1 VVNSLRVVLDTNI
14 LVSAFFWEGNER
26 KILLKC
32 KKRKFNSI
40 TSLEILNELEK
51 VLKIKFKVPVNKI
64 RDYSKEILYFSEI
77 VFPLGE
83 LEIIKEDPT
92 DNIILETALIGKAN
106 ILVTGNKHLLKLKKY
121 KSIKILQSKDVII

>member
-1 VVNSLRVVLDTNI
+1 VGKSLRVVLDTNI

-26 KILLKC
+26 KILFKC
-32 KKRKFNSI
+32 KTRKLNSI

-51 VLKIKFKVPVNKI
+51 VLKTKFKVPVNKI

-83 LEIIKEDPT
+83 LDIIKEDPT
-92 DNIILETALIGKAN
+92 DNIILETAIIGKAN

-121 KSIKILQSKDVII
+121 RNVKILQTKDL

>member
-1 VVNSLRVVLDTNI
+1 M
-14 LVSAFFWEGNER
+14 
-26 KILLKC
+26 
-32 KKRKFNSI
+32 NSI
-40 TSLEILNELEK
+40 TSLEILNEMEK
-51 VLKIKFKVPVNKI
+51 VLKIKFRVPENKI

-83 LEIIKEDPT
+83 LDIIKEDPT

-121 KSIKILQSKDVII
+121 KSIKILQARDL

>member
-1 VVNSLRVVLDTNI
+1 MVNSLRIVLDTNI
-14 LVSAFFWEGNER
+14 LVSAFFWEDNER
-26 KILLKC
+26 NILLKC
-32 KKRKFNSI
+32 KKRNLNSI

-51 VLKIKFKVPVNKI
+51 VLKIKFKVPENKI

-83 LEIIKEDPT
+83 LDIIKEDPT
-92 DNIILETALIGKAN
+92 DNIILETAVIGKAN

-121 KSIKILQSKDVII
+121 KSVKILQVKDI

>member
-32 KKRKFNSI
+32 KKRKLNSI

-51 VLKIKFKVPVNKI
+51 VLKMKFKVSENKI

-83 LEIIKEDPT
+83 LDIIKEDPT

-106 ILVTGNKHLLKLKKY
+106 ILVTGNKHLLNLKKY
-121 KSIKILQSKDVII
+121 KSVKILLTKDI

>member
-1 VVNSLRVVLDTNI
+1 MRVVLDTNI

-32 KKRKFNSI
+32 KKRKLNSI

-51 VLKIKFKVPVNKI
+51 VLKIKFRIPENIV

-83 LEIIKEDPT
+83 LDIIKEDPT

-121 KSIKILQSKDVII
+121 KSVKILQAKDI

>member
-1 VVNSLRVVLDTNI
+1 MVNSLRVVLDTNI

-32 KKRKFNSI
+32 KKRKLNSI
-40 TSLEILNELEK
+40 ISLEILNELEK
-51 VLKIKFKVPVNKI
+51 VLKTKFKVPKNII

-83 LEIIKEDPT
+83 LNIIKEDPT
-92 DNIILETALIGKAN
+92 DNIILETASIGKAN
-106 ILVTGNKHLLKLKKY
+106 ILITGNKHLLKLKKY
-121 KSIKILQSKDVII
+121 KNIKILQAKNL

>member
-1 VVNSLRVVLDTNI
+1 MVNSLRVVLDTNI

-26 KILLKC
+26 NILLKC
-32 KKRKFNSI
+32 KKRNLSSI
-40 TSLEILNELEK
+40 TSLEILNEMEK
-51 VLKIKFKVPVNKI
+51 VLKIKFKVPENII

-77 VFPLGE
+77 VFPIGDLY
-83 LEIIKEDPT
+83 IIKEDPT

-121 KSIKILQSKDVII
+121 KSVKIFQAKDL

>member
-1 VVNSLRVVLDTNI
+1 MVNSLRVVLDTNI

-32 KKRKFNSI
+32 KKRKLNSI

-51 VLKIKFKVPVNKI
+51 VLKIKFRIPENI
-64 RDYSKEILYFSEI
+64 ARDYSKEILYFSEI

-83 LEIIKEDPT
+83 LDIIKEDPT
-92 DNIILETALIGKAN
+92 DNIILETALIGNAN
-106 ILVTGNKHLLKLKKY
+106 ILITGNKHLLKLKKY
-121 KSIKILQSKDVII
+121 KSVKILQAKDI

>member
-1 VVNSLRVVLDTNI
+1 VVRSLRVVLDTNI

-26 KILLKC
+26 KILIKC
-32 KKRKFNSI
+32 KNRNLNSI

-51 VLKIKFKVPVNKI
+51 VLKIKFKVPENKI

-83 LEIIKEDPT
+83 LNIIKEDPT

-121 KSIKILQSKDVII
+121 KSVKILQAKDI

>member
-1 VVNSLRVVLDTNI
+1 MVNSLRVVLDTNI

-32 KKRKFNSI
+32 KKRKLNSI

-51 VLKIKFKVPVNKI
+51 VLKMKFKVSENKI

-83 LEIIKEDPT
+83 LDIIKEDPT

-106 ILVTGNKHLLKLKKY
+106 ILVTGNKHLLNLKKY
-121 KSIKILQSKDVII
+121 KSVKILLTKDI

>member
-1 VVNSLRVVLDTNI
+1 MANSLRVVLDTNI

-32 KKRKFNSI
+32 KKRKLDSI
-40 TSLEILNELEK
+40 ISLEILNELEK
-51 VLKIKFKVPVNKI
+51 VLKMKFKVPENKI

-83 LEIIKEDPT
+83 LDIVKEDPT

-106 ILVTGNKHLLKLKKY
+106 ILVTGNKHLLKLKKF
-121 KSIKILQSKDVII
+121 KNIKILQTKDV